1 MDLTQ
6 VTKLRH
12 FIEDID
18 PHAFLFIMNTT
29 DVIGRGFT
37 SPLTPKLPGTTRYT
51 FGVDGKMT
59 PTRSWSWEM
68 EQESHK

>member
-37 SPLTPKLPGTTRYT
+37 SPLTPKFPGTTRYT
-51 FGVDGKMT
+51 FGADGKMT

>member
-1 MDLTQ
+1 
-6 VTKLRH
+6 
-12 FIEDID
+12 
-18 PHAFLFIMNTT
+18 MNTT

-37 SPLTPKLPGTTRYT
+37 SPLTPILPGTTRYT
-51 FGVDGKMT
+51 FGADGKMT